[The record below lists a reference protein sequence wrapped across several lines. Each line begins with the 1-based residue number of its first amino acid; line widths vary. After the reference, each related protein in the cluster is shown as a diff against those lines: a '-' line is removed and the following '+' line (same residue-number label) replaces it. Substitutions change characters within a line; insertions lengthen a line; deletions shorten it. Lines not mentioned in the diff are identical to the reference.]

1 MFAVCVFLLKKL
13 SLLQCNKIAA
23 VLHLF
28 VLVVGIVIL
37 LNSGLKMLSLV
48 FILSLLVELKIHF
61 QGQIFA
67 LLNVLTHLI
76 CCHHFAHFTQSRS
89 LFAQLF
95 QMSDACDLLLFHR
108 LLVLRLELPFLHL
121 KIHTVVTLM
130 GKLLVGYLLRGLLL
144 WNLLLRGLKGDLVQ
158 LIGH

>member
-1 MFAVCVFLLKKL
+1 
-13 SLLQCNKIAA
+13 
-23 VLHLF
+23 
-28 VLVVGIVIL
+28 
-37 LNSGLKMLSLV
+37 MLSLI

-61 QGQIFA
+61 QGQILA

-76 CCHHFAHFTQSRS
+76 CCHHFANFTESHS

-130 GKLLVGYLLRGLLL
+130 GKLLVAYLLRGLLL
-144 WNLLLRGLKGDLVQ
+144 FRLLLRRLKGDLVQ